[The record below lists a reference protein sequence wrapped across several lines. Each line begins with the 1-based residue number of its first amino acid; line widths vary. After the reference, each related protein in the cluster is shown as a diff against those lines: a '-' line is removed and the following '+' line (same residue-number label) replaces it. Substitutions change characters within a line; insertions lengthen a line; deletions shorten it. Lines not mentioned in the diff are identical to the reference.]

1 MKKGLLVGLVL
12 LGSLG
17 ASTTVLGTTVKADNM
32 PEILAQAEQESTC
45 VDLQEVTT
53 GQTQIRKQIRPG
65 FLGPGNINV
74 DFSVPPTETFDFYE
88 VTFIPEND
96 ANYRVDVNF
105 RYSDGSQSNVWS
117 GSGDAQREETY
128 SRRFSSPTSEQPF
141 LINTS
146 VAGERN
152 IAYTIGVSACQN

>member
-1 MKKGLLVGLVL
+1 MKKGNWIGLAL

-17 ASTTVLGTTVKADNM
+17 VSATVLGTAVKANNM
-32 PEILAQAEQESTC
+32 PELLTQASPGPTC

-74 DFSVPPTETFDFYE
+74 DFTVPSTEDFAFYE
-88 VTFIPEND
+88 VTFVPEND

-105 RYSDGSQSNVWS
+105 RYPDGSQSNVWS
-117 GSGDAQREETY
+117 GSGSAQRGETY
-128 SRRFSSPTSEQPF
+128 TRQFRSPTGEQPF

-146 VAGERN
+146 VVGERN
-152 IAYTIGVSACQN
+152 IAYTVGVSACQN

>member
-1 MKKGLLVGLVL
+1 MKKAYLAGLVL

-17 ASTTVLGTTVKADNM
+17 VSATLLETQVKADAG
-32 PEILAQAEQESTC
+32 PELLAQAGPEATC

-74 DFSVPPTETFDFYE
+74 DFSVPSTEEFEFYE

-105 RYSDGSQSNVWS
+105 RYPDGSQSNVWS
-117 GSGDAQREETY
+117 GSGDAQRDQTY
-128 SRRFSSPTSEQPF
+128 SRRFNSPTGEQPF

-152 IAYTIGVSACQN
+152 IAYTIGISACVD